1 MMGNGFHSILVGVD
15 ESANAQKAFQYAV
28 KKAAHE
34 NIELVIASILESDEI
49 NVYQALDDDYLRL
62 ARKKTEENL
71 RKYQQYAYDQGV
83 QTVKP
88 FSDEGAPAER
98 IIHHILPQTQCDLLI
113 IGSHAKHGLKDYFG
127 TSASYMAKNAP
138 ISVMIIR

>member
-71 RKYQQYAYDQGV
+71 RSISNMLMTKVY
-83 QTVKP
+83 KP
-88 FSDEGAPAER
+88 LNFLAMKVPLLNELF
-98 IIHHILPQTQCDLLI
+98 IISCHKPNVTYSLLDHTLSM
-113 IGSHAKHGLKDYFG
+113 G
-127 TSASYMAKNAP
+127 
-138 ISVMIIR
+138 